1 MKSDLIVSLQVLVLL
16 FLLQLLPA
24 CNASDSV
31 SHYEHNDSATGA
43 RINKEHAR
51 APPLPDTV
59 HLPSDTARDS
69 LSRRSIAPPG
79 NADTSKLNLK

>member
-1 MKSDLIVSLQVLVLL
+1 MKSDLISWLQVLALL

-31 SHYEHNDSATGA
+31 SHYEDTDSATGP
-43 RINKEHAR
+43 RIDKEHAQ

-79 NADTSKLNLK
+79 STDTSKLNLK